1 MNLALYQ
8 PDIAQNTGTMIR
20 LAACLNVPIDIIEP
34 CGFPFSARGLKRAG
48 MDYVETAEIKRH
60 TNWEEFN
67 TWRLEQGKRLILL
80 TTKAAIPYTECT
92 FRPDDIIMVG
102 RESAG
107 VEDFVHEAADERVI
121 IPMPGGLRSINV
133 AISAGMV
140 LGEALRQTDLFT
152 NPE

>member
-20 LAACLNVPIDIIEP
+20 LAACLNVSIDIIEP

-60 TNWEEFN
+60 TNWEAFN
-67 TWRLEQGKRLILL
+67 TWRMAQGKRLILL
-80 TTKAAIPYTECT
+80 TTKAAIPYTQCT
-92 FRPDDIIMVG
+92 FKPDDIIMVG

-107 VEDFVHEAADERVI
+107 VEDFVHDAVDERVI
-121 IPMPGGLRSINV
+121 IPMAAGLRSINV

-140 LGEALRQTDLFT
+140 LGEALRQTDQFT
-152 NPE
+152 NSE